1 MGAREPEFVA
11 SAVTR
16 LELQS
21 RGCGDGG
28 NVNDD
33 GALGGDGDDDKA
45 HHYLHSN
52 ADERY
57 HAFFCVLRGVSLGEP
72 MVREDIAMQ
81 AIHAG
86 SALTFSPR
94 EVERHLQRA
103 VEECSIMRSR
113 GNIYF
118 V

>member
-1 MGAREPEFVA
+1 
-11 SAVTR
+11 
-16 LELQS
+16 
-21 RGCGDGG
+21 
-28 NVNDD
+28 
-33 GALGGDGDDDKA
+33 
-45 HHYLHSN
+45 
-52 ADERY
+52 
-57 HAFFCVLRGVSLGEP
+57 

-81 AIHAG
+81 ALRAG